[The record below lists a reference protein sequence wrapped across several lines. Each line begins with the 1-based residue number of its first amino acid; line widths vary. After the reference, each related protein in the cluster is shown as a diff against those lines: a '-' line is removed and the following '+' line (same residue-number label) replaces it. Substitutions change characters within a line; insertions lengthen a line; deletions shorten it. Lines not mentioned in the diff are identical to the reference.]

1 MNLKKKI
8 TVIVKPL
15 VFALFSLL
23 LITFLKAEDYRPA
36 GSIYYSAKTDEK
48 LIALTFDDGPHKFR
62 TGEILDVLEKYDVK
76 ATFFVIGAMAH
87 DNPDI
92 IRRELRLGHEIGNH
106 TYNHSKMR
114 KLSKKNLIE
123 ELESTE
129 NELYEI
135 AEYRPKLFRP
145 PEGWCSDMIASAV
158 GSIDYDVI
166 LWNIDTLDWAHNE
179 VDKICESV
187 LEGVKPGSIVLFH
200 DFVTGDSPTVEALEI
215 IIPKLKSQGYCF
227 VTVSELINKGVS

>member
-1 MNLKKKI
+1 MNLKNKI
-8 TVIVKPL
+8 LLVIKPI
-15 VFALFSLL
+15 LFLLSSGL
-23 LITFLKAEDYRPA
+23 LIQFVTAEEYRPA
-36 GSIYYSAKTDEK
+36 GTIYYSAKTEEK

-62 TGEILDVLEKYDVK
+62 TDEILDTLEKYDVK
-76 ATFFVIGAMAH
+76 ATFFVVGAMAH

-106 TYNHSKMR
+106 TYNHTKMR
-114 KLSKKNLIE
+114 KLSKKRLIE

-200 DFVTGDSPTVEALEI
+200 DFVTGESPTVEALEK
-215 IIPKLKSQGYCF
+215 IIPMLQSQGYRF
-227 VTVSELINKGVS
+227 VTVSELINEGAS